1 MTTETE
7 LLELAE
13 REEWLTLECER
24 AHYVDRGRDVILC
37 DRLPS
42 PVTLVVKL
50 ARAATQTPEKP
61 E

>member
-1 MTTETE
+1 MSEQGMV
-7 LLELAE
+7 ELAE
-13 REEWLTLECER
+13 REGGWLTLECES

-37 DRLPS
+37 DRLPH

-50 ARAATQTPEKP
+50 RAASMKEG